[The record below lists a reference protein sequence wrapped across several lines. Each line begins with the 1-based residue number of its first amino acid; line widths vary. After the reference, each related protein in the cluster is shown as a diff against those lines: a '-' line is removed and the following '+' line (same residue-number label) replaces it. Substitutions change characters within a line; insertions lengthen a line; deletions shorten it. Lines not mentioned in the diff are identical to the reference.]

1 MNTHQPIKS
10 NWISLLAGWALLV
23 SLLSSPVSGA
33 QAQYGGWSFPQ
44 TIPAFELDN
53 FPPILVPDQNGNV
66 HAFSSQYIETRQG
79 GSIRAVVYNKWTLET
94 GWTPPIDIL
103 LSPINEARLTDVYLD
118 DVGVMHLAFW
128 GGNGTDADIYYSQSP
143 LAEVDNPRA
152 WSIPIIIGDQA
163 GDPAGAVFA
172 QPAGGDL
179 VVIFNGRQ
187 YGNGLYV
194 VRSTDRGSTW
204 SFPTPIF
211 ITRDEAPNIAYLE
224 VLKSNSGWLHLIWNV
239 YSLNGQG
246 RGIYYARSADGEVW
260 DQPNVFAEAD
270 EGLGTQTPTIIEH
283 DNSLFAFY
291 NLPPKII
298 MQRSLDD
305 GKSWQ
310 DPVILFPRHVGVN
323 GSLSPVVDVN
333 DTLHLFFGQRISGSP
348 DIHGMWHSR
357 WENPR
362 WTEPEALIKGPA
374 VTDPV
379 GLNSFDPYA
388 ANAIV
393 IQGVT
398 ILTTWRTDPGLKGNG
413 VWFSYKTLD
422 APEVPTKMS
431 GIQNQPFVEMTP
443 SPGATTAAETQYVP
457 TESPRKS
464 TPLASENSILGR
476 VLGSG
481 YLIIL
486 IMALVLIFLLT
497 LYIAKIYRTK
507 S

>member
-1 MNTHQPIKS
+1 MKSHQPIKPS
-10 NWISLLAGWALLV
+10 WISLLVGWALLM
-23 SLLSSPVSGA
+23 SLLSSPASRA

-44 TIPAFELDN
+44 TIPAFDLDN

-79 GSIRAVVYNKWTLET
+79 GSIRAVVYNKWTLEK
-94 GWTPPIDIL
+94 GWMPPIDIL

-128 GGNGTDADIYYSQSP
+128 GGNNTDADIYYSQSP

-152 WSIPIIIGDQA
+152 WSKPIIIGDQA
-163 GDPAGAVFA
+163 GESAGAVFA
-172 QPAGGDL
+172 QTAPGDL
-179 VVIFNGRQ
+179 VVIFHGRQ

-194 VRSTDRGSTW
+194 VRSSDRGSTW

-211 ITRDEAPNIAYLE
+211 ITSDKAPNVAYLKVIE
-224 VLKSNSGWLHLIWNV
+224 GKAGWLHLIWSV
-239 YSLNGQG
+239 YSLAGQG
-246 RGIYYARSADGEVW
+246 RGIYYARSTDGEVW
-260 DQPNVFAEAD
+260 DQPTVFAEAED
-270 EGLGTQTPTIIEH
+270 GLGPQTPTMIEY
-283 DNSLFAFY
+283 DGALFAFY
-291 NLPPKII
+291 NIPVKIV
-298 MQRSLDD
+298 MQRSLDN
-305 GKSWQ
+305 GETWQ
-310 DPVILFPRHVGVN
+310 DPAILFPRHIGVN
-323 GSLSPVVDVN
+323 GSLAPVVDGN
-333 DTLHLFFGQRISGSP
+333 NLLHLFFGQRIPGSP
-348 DIHGMWHSR
+348 DIHGMWHSI

-362 WTEPEALIKGPA
+362 WTEPEALIKGPP

-393 IQGVT
+393 VHGYT

-413 VWFSYKTLD
+413 VWFSYKTLN

-431 GIQNQPFVEMTP
+431 GIQTQPFVEMTP
-443 SPGATTAAETQYVP
+443 TPDAMIAPQNVP
-457 TESPRKS
+457 TESPRES
-464 TPLASENSILGR
+464 TPLASENSFLGR
-476 VLGSG
+476 MLGSG

-486 IMALVLIFLLT
+486 SMALVLIFLLT
-497 LYIAKIYRTK
+497 MYVAKINRTK